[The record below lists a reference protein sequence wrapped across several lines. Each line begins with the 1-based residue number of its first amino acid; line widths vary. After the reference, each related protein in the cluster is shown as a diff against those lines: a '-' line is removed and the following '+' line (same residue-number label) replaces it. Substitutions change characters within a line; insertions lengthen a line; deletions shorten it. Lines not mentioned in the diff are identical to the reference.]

1 MLILAGDIG
10 GTKTALQLA
19 EVEEGGSVR
28 PLAERRYESAQYP
41 DLELIVEDFL
51 TGEGAARNPPTTACF
66 AVAGPVRGQRA
77 RITNLPWTL
86 DAELMQQ
93 RLGIANVMLI
103 NDFQGVGY
111 GVPALGP
118 EGVLVLQGGEPVPGG
133 TRALLG
139 AGTGLG
145 QALLVWTGE
154 RYRVLGTEGGHVD
167 FAPRD
172 AVELEL
178 LEYLLRSHHRVSY
191 ETLLS
196 GRGLV
201 RIYEFLRDSGR
212 GKPGTDLARA
222 LPGGDPAAIISEHAL
237 TGRDPL
243 ALQALQRFVSIYG
256 AQAGNLALNC
266 LPTGGLYIGGGIA
279 PKILPALDDGR
290 FMEAFRAKSP
300 MAEVLAS
307 IPVSV
312 VLDERVGLL
321 GAREVAK
328 QLVELPYP

>member
-1 MLILAGDIG
+1 MRILAGDIG

-19 EVEEGGSVR
+19 EIDGATLH
-28 PLAERRYESAQYP
+28 PIAERRYESAQYP

-51 TGEGAARNPPTTACF
+51 VGEGAARNPPITACF

-77 RITNLPWTL
+77 RVTNLPWNL
-86 DAELMQQ
+86 DAELLQQ

-111 GVPALGP
+111 GVAALEEDGL
-118 EGVLVLQGGEPVPGG
+118 LVLQAGEPVPGG

-172 AVELEL
+172 ALELEL
-178 LEYLLRSHHRVSY
+178 LEHLLRSHHRVSY

-201 RIYEFLRDSGR
+201 RIFEFLRDSGR
-212 GKPGTDLARA
+212 GAPDAELAAA
-222 LPGGDPAAIISEHAL
+222 LAEGDPAAAIANFAL
-237 TGRDPL
+237 GGRDPL
-243 ALQALQRFVSIYG
+243 AVQALQRFVEIYG

-279 PKILPALDDGR
+279 PKILPALQDGR
-290 FMEAFRAKSP
+290 FMEAFRAKAP

-312 VLDERVGLL
+312 VLDDRTGLY
-321 GAREVAK
+321 GAREVAR
-328 QLVELPYP
+328 QLVAV

>member
-10 GTKTALQLA
+10 GTKTFLQLA
-19 EVEEGGSVR
+19 EVDGTDLR
-28 PLAERRYESAQYP
+28 PLGERRYPSAQFP

-51 TGEGAARNPPTTACF
+51 AGEGAARTPPACACF
-66 AVAGPVRGQRA
+66 AVAGPVRAQRA
-77 RITNLPWTL
+77 RITNLPWSL
-86 DAELMQQ
+86 DAELLQQ
-93 RLGIANVMLI
+93 RLGIANVVLI
-103 NDFQGVGY
+103 NDFQGCGY
-111 GVPALGP
+111 GVNALGP
-118 EGVLVLQGGEPVPGG
+118 DGVLVLQAGEPVPGG

-172 AVELEL
+172 ALELEL
-178 LEYLLRSHHRVSY
+178 LDHLLRTHHRVSY

-201 RIYEFLRDSGR
+201 RIFEFLRESGR
-212 GKPGTDLARA
+212 SEPGRELADVLRES
-222 LPGGDPAAIISEHAL
+222 DPAAVIAEYAL
-237 TGRDPL
+237 AGRDPL
-243 ALQALQRFVSIYG
+243 AQQALERFVAIYG
-256 AQAGNLALNC
+256 AQAGNLALSC

-279 PKILPALDDGR
+279 PKILPALQEGR
-290 FMEAFRAKSP
+290 FMEAFRAKAP

-312 VLDERVGLL
+312 VLDDRVGLY
-321 GAREVAK
+321 GAREVARE
-328 QLVELPYP
+328 LVEG